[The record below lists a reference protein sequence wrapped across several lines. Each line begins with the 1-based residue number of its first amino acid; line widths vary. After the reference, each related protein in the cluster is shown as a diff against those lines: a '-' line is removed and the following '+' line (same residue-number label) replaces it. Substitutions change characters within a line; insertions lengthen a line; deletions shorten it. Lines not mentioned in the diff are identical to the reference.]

1 MAALLAVPLIF
12 ELYLMYLFKK
22 SADLQAFLADY
33 RSRNRQIGFVPTMG
47 ALHKGHLSLL
57 DASQNTAHVTVCS
70 IFVNPTQF
78 NESADLEHYP
88 RTPGRDID
96 LLHKA
101 GCDILFMP
109 EVEEVYPVKY
119 EVPVPDVELGHLAEV
134 MEGEHRP
141 GHFEGVMQVVLRLL
155 HLVQPDFLFMG
166 QKDYQ
171 QLTIIREMIR
181 QLSLQVELV
190 GCPTLR
196 EPDGLAMSSRNVRLS
211 PEDRS
216 RALAINQTL
225 AEAGSWAGALSPAE
239 IQEKALNALREAG
252 LVPEY
257 FKLADAENLQL
268 VDAFEAGREV
278 IACAAARAGEVRLID
293 NRVIYPG

>member
-1 MAALLAVPLIF
+1 
-12 ELYLMYLFKK
+12 
-22 SADLQAFLADY
+22 
-33 RSRNRQIGFVPTMG
+33 MG

-57 DASQNTAHVTVCS
+57 HASQDTAHVTVCS

-78 NESADLEHYP
+78 NESADLQHYP

-96 LLHKA
+96 LLHNA

-109 EVEEVYPVKY
+109 EVEEVYPAEY
-119 EVPVPDVELGHLAEV
+119 EVPVPDVALGHLAEV

-155 HLVQPDFLFMG
+155 SLVQPDFLFMG

-181 QLSLQVELV
+181 QLSLEVELV

-216 RALAINQTL
+216 RALAISQTL
-225 AEAGSWAGALSPAE
+225 AEAGSWAAALSPGE
-239 IQEKALNALREAG
+239 IQEKALTALREAG

-268 VDAFEAGREV
+268 VDTFEAGREV
-278 IACAAARAGEVRLID
+278 IACVAARAGEVRLID